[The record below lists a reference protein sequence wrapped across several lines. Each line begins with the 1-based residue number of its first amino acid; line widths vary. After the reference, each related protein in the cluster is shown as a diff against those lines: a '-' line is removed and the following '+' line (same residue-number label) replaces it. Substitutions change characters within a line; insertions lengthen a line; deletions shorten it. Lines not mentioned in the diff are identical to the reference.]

1 LAVIGEL
8 KTLTANSPISKEE
21 KMDYVGLI
29 EYPDLNLWGLIMG
42 VVITIGL
49 LLYNK
54 PGRRV
59 KPPLIS
65 RPLQPHIT
73 LCREPGSFLHLTT
86 QARSRLFRGL
96 PPELD
101 ESLPG
106 AEEAYA
112 SKEGYDKAMRFYR
125 LALRASKQ
133 TVTPQPKAKAKAKRA
148 KACKVKAA

>member
-8 KTLTANSPISKEE
+8 ETLTANSPISKEE

-59 KPPLIS
+59 KPPLIPIRGIDRS
-65 RPLQPHIT
+65 SQPHIT
-73 LCREPGSFLHLTT
+73 LCRPRGARLPEPK
-86 QARSRLFRGL
+86 SR
-96 PPELD
+96 
-101 ESLPG
+101 
-106 AEEAYA
+106 
-112 SKEGYDKAMRFYR
+112 
-125 LALRASKQ
+125 
-133 TVTPQPKAKAKAKRA
+133 
-148 KACKVKAA
+148 KVKYGPITNSC

>member
-1 LAVIGEL
+1 
-8 KTLTANSPISKEE
+8 
-21 KMDYVGLI
+21 MDYVNLI
-29 EYPDLNLWGLIMG
+29 EYPDLNLWGLIMAL
-42 VVITIGL
+42 IIIIGL
-49 LLYNK
+49 FACAWPPK
-54 PGRRV
+54 RV

-133 TVTPQPKAKAKAKRA
+133 TVTPQPKAKAKAKAKRA
-148 KACKVKAA
+148 KSRKVKAA

>member
-1 LAVIGEL
+1 
-8 KTLTANSPISKEE
+8 
-21 KMDYVGLI
+21 MDYVNLI
-29 EYPDLNLWGLIMG
+29 EYPDLNLWGLIMAL
-42 VVITIGL
+42 IIIIGL
-49 LLYNK
+49 FACAWPPK
-54 PGRRV
+54 RV

-133 TVTPQPKAKAKAKRA
+133 TVTPQPKAKAKAKAKRA
-148 KACKVKAA
+148 KSRKVK